1 MHNFLPEREQLEV
14 LASFGE
20 ARLVRTLDMKYEIR
34 GGSAEDRYELLS
46 WWMAFYL
53 SMLAFPCLD
62 ADGCRNHT
70 AMGVRETYVDTT
82 VNVPGFKAGR
92 RAITLGI
99 SGRVS
104 AKRLLLA

>member
-1 MHNFLPEREQLEV
+1 MFSGLDGFCPTPGNRVRVMQNFLPEREQLEV

-20 ARLVRTLDMKYEIR
+20 ARLVRT
-34 GGSAEDRYELLS
+34 GSHSVIAYCDKF
-46 WWMAFYL
+46 AI
-53 SMLAFPCLD
+53 
-62 ADGCRNHT
+62 AD
-70 AMGVRETYVDTT
+70 VRETYVDTT

-104 AKRLLLA
+104 AKRLLLD